1 MVSGIPWGF
10 AGCLYL
16 SRYGEQTGLEA
27 GPGGDDVDLAYVIT
41 GLVVPA
47 VTVLGLWAW
56 LTRSRAGAAAR
67 AVADLD
73 RSELARTVTA
83 VQQRLTEL
91 SGQLDTMSRDWEE
104 RDRRL
109 TGQLNALLAM
119 TERPNRFDLPV
130 RDKPAA
136 RRPRR
141 S

>member
-1 MVSGIPWGF
+1 M
-10 AGCLYL
+10 
-16 SRYGEQTGLEA
+16 
-27 GPGGDDVDLAYVIT
+27 AYVIT